1 MQIKKNALQK
11 YTILFV
17 INPISGGKKKLSL
30 PAVIEANL
38 DRHKF
43 SASFSFTNVAGH
55 ATKIAQDAI
64 SKNIDIIVA
73 VGGDGTINEIAQQL
87 LGTDKIL
94 GIIPLG
100 SGNGLARALHIPMNT
115 KKAIAVINKLDTKLI
130 DAAKLNQKYF
140 FNMAGI
146 GFDAHVSAV
155 FAGSKT
161 RGLKGYLKMGL
172 KEVLSYRPKKYELNI
187 DGKIYERE
195 AFVISIANSTQYGN
209 NFHISPNSSLTDGF
223 LEICIVKPL
232 PLYKLLF
239 LALQMMC
246 STTHRS
252 KMVEII
258 SGQHIQIKREAAAVV
273 HLDGEP
279 VEMDN
284 FIEIDIIPLALKI
297 ITN

>member
-1 MQIKKNALQK
+1 MQNKKFALQK

-17 INPISGGKKKLSL
+17 INSISGGKKKLSL

-38 DRHKF
+38 DKNKF
-43 SASFSFTNVAGH
+43 SATFSFTNVAGH
-55 ATKIAQDAI
+55 ATRIAQDAI
-64 SKNIDIIVA
+64 SKDIDIIVA
-73 VGGDGTINEIAQQL
+73 VGGDGTINEIAQEL

-140 FNMAGI
+140 LNMAGI

-155 FAGSKT
+155 FAGSKS

-172 KEVLSYRPKKYELNI
+172 KEVLSYRPKKYELKI

-232 PLYKLLF
+232 PLYKLLI
-239 LALQMMC
+239 LALQMLC

-258 SGQHIQIKREAAAVV
+258 SGQHIQIKRETAAVV

-279 VEMDN
+279 VEMNN
-284 FIEIDIIPLALKI
+284 FIEIDVIPLALKV

>member
-1 MQIKKNALQK
+1 MQIKKFALQK

-17 INPISGGKKKLSL
+17 INSISGGKKKLSL

-38 DRHKF
+38 DKNKF
-43 SASFSFTNVAGH
+43 SATFSFTNVAGH
-55 ATKIAQDAI
+55 ATRIAHDAV
-64 SKNIDIIVA
+64 SKDIDIIVA
-73 VGGDGTINEIAQQL
+73 VGGDGTINEIAQEL

-140 FNMAGI
+140 LNMAGI

-155 FAGSKT
+155 FAGSKS

-172 KEVLSYRPKKYELNI
+172 KEVLSYHPQKYELNI

-232 PLYKLLF
+232 PLYKLLI
-239 LALQMMC
+239 LALQMLC

-279 VEMDN
+279 VEMNN
-284 FIEIDIIPLALKI
+284 FIEIDVIPLALKV

>member
-1 MQIKKNALQK
+1 MQIKKFALQK

-17 INPISGGKKKLSL
+17 INSISGGKKKLSL

-38 DRHKF
+38 DKNKF
-43 SASFSFTNVAGH
+43 SATFSFTNVAGH
-55 ATKIAQDAI
+55 ATRIAQDAI
-64 SKNIDIIVA
+64 SKDIDIIVA
-73 VGGDGTINEIAQQL
+73 VGGDGTINEIAQEL

-140 FNMAGI
+140 LNMAGI

-155 FAGSKT
+155 FAGSKS

-172 KEVLSYRPKKYELNI
+172 KEVLSYHPQKYELNI

-232 PLYKLLF
+232 PLYKLLI
-239 LALQMMC
+239 LALQMLC

-279 VEMDN
+279 VEMNN

>member
-1 MQIKKNALQK
+1 MQIKKFALQK

-17 INPISGGKKKLSL
+17 INSISGGKKKLSL

-38 DRHKF
+38 DKNKF
-43 SASFSFTNVAGH
+43 SATFSFTNVAGH
-55 ATKIAQDAI
+55 ATRIAQDAI
-64 SKNIDIIVA
+64 SKDIDIIVA
-73 VGGDGTINEIAQQL
+73 VGGDGTINEIAQEL

-115 KKAIAVINKLDTKLI
+115 KKAIAVINKFDTKLI

-140 FNMAGI
+140 LNMAGI

-155 FAGSKT
+155 FAGSKS

-172 KEVLSYRPKKYELNI
+172 KEVLSYHPQKYELNI

-209 NFHISPNSSLTDGF
+209 NFHISPKSSLTDGF

-232 PLYKLLF
+232 PLYKLLI
-239 LALQMMC
+239 LALQMLC

-258 SGQHIQIKREAAAVV
+258 SGQHIQIKRETAAVV

-279 VEMDN
+279 VEMNN
-284 FIEIDIIPLALKI
+284 FIEIDVIPLALKV

>member
-1 MQIKKNALQK
+1 LQK

-17 INPISGGKKKLSL
+17 INSISGGKKKLSL
-30 PAVIEANL
+30 PAVFEANL
-38 DRHKF
+38 DKNKF
-43 SASFSFTNVAGH
+43 SATFIFTNVAGH

-64 SKNIDIIVA
+64 NKNIDIIVA

-87 LGTDKIL
+87 IGTDKIL

-172 KEVLSYRPKKYELNI
+172 KEVLSYRSQKFELNI
-187 DGKIYERE
+187 DGQIYERE
-195 AFVISIANSTQYGN
+195 AFVISIANSSQYGN

-239 LALQMMC
+239 LALKMMC

-258 SGQHIQIKREAAAVV
+258 SGKHIQIKREAAAVV

-279 VEMDN
+279 VEMNN
-284 FIEIDIIPLALKI
+284 FIEIDILPLVLKI